1 MKLFKFLLLSCL
13 TLNAPFA
20 AAGPQIQHWL
30 TPSGA
35 RVFFVENHDLPI
47 LDVQVDF
54 AAGAAYDPPGKAGL
68 ASMTHKLLDLGA
80 AKMDETQISNRLA
93 DLGAQLTGNTGM
105 DSASVSLRTLS
116 ADNTRQAALAVFEAV
131 LTRPQFPARVFAREK
146 ARTVAG
152 LKDALTRPETIA
164 SRAFWS
170 AMYPNHPYG
179 RQAAPETVNAL
190 KQDDLATFY
199 RRHYTAARAAITLV
213 GDLARPEA
221 EAIAEKIAAN
231 LPASVPTANAPSLP
245 AAPVAPI
252 ASEQRIAHPSA
263 QAHVMIGLPAM
274 KRGDPDFFP
283 LVVGNYILGGGG
295 FVSRLMHEVR
305 EKRGFAY
312 SVHSYFAPMA
322 QPGPFQIGLQTKKE
336 QADNALRLTRDV
348 LAAFLADGPSEAELL
363 AAKQNLV
370 GSFPLR
376 LDSNRKLLDNVAVIG
391 FYGLPLDYLDR
402 YTENVDK
409 VTAEEIKTA
418 FARHVR
424 PDAMTTIVVGAENGT
439 PDGKNHG
446 N

>member
-1 MKLFKFLLLSCL
+1 MKLFKLLLLSCL
-13 TLNAPFA
+13 ALTAPFA
-20 AAGPQIQHWL
+20 AAGPQIQHWQ

-35 RVFFVENHDLPI
+35 RVFFVENHGLPI
-47 LDVQVDF
+47 LDIQVDF

-80 AKMDETQISNRLA
+80 ARMDETQISNRLA
-93 DLGAQLTGNTGM
+93 DLGAQLTGSAGM

-116 ADNTRQAALAVFEAV
+116 ADGTRQAALAVFEAV
-131 LTRPQFPARVFAREK
+131 LTRPQFPAPVFEREK
-146 ARTVAG
+146 ARTVAA
-152 LKDALTRPETIA
+152 LKDALTRPETMA

-179 RQAAPETVNAL
+179 KQTTQETVNAL
-190 KQDDLATFY
+190 KHGDLAAFY
-199 RRHYTAARAAITLV
+199 RHHYTAARASVTIV
-213 GDLARPEA
+213 GDIARHEA
-221 EAIAEKIAAN
+221 EAIAEKITAG
-231 LPASVPTANAPSLP
+231 LPTSNQATTPTDVPPP
-245 AAPVAPI
+245 PV

-263 QAHVMIGLPAM
+263 QAHVLIGLPAL

-312 SVHSYFAPMA
+312 SVQSYFAPMV

-336 QADNALRLTRDV
+336 QADNALKLTRDV
-348 LAAFLADGPSEAELL
+348 LAAFLADGPNASELL

-409 VTAEEIKTA
+409 VTAEDIKAA
-418 FARHVR
+418 FTRHVK
-424 PDAMTTIVVGAENGT
+424 PDSMVTIVVGAENGT
-439 PDGKNHG
+439 LDGKTNGH
-446 N
+446 